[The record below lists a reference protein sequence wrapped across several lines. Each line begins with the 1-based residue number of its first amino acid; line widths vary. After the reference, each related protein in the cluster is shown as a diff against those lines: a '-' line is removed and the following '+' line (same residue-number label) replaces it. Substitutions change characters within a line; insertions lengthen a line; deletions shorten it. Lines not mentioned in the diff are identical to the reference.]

1 MCHDV
6 PYTKYSRLI
15 VQSLVEGV
23 VGLVK
28 YFPSNNSVSDQMYL
42 SIIVEVKLNI
52 DAGLKF

>member
-6 PYTKYSRLI
+6 PYKKYSRLM

-42 SIIVEVKLNI
+42 SIIVEGKLNI
-52 DAGLKF
+52 DVGLKF